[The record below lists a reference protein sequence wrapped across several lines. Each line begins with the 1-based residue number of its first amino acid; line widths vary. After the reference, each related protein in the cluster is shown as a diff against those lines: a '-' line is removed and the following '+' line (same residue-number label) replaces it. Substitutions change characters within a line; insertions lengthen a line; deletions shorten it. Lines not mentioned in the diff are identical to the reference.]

1 MALEGPVY
9 GCEKLVVARLRHL
22 LQHVLIEVGAV
33 ASEDGFDA
41 VGPVRLVLAAFCRP
55 WIIAS
60 IYTLCHGL
68 PSYRSLRC
76 R

>member
-41 VGPVRLVLAAFCRP
+41 VGPVQLEAFGSCLQHFVIP
-55 WIIAS
+55 
-60 IYTLCHGL
+60 G
-68 PSYRSLRC
+68 
-76 R
+76 